1 MNFNEANNETA
12 DVNVE
17 TEPSSRST
25 DRFTQL
31 MFGNRIPKKYSEQY
45 QIPEDEGEQQK
56 DEVNYFMLIEQ
67 IDDIMVSLDNLKPIL
82 KEFAPILDYIKKK
95 I

>member
-1 MNFNEANNETA
+1 MNFNEANDETA

-17 TEPSSRST
+17 TEPSPRST

-45 QIPEDEGEQQK
+45 QNPDDEGEQQK
-56 DEVNYFMLIEQ
+56 EEVNYFMLIEQ